1 MSSDTDTVRADVGII
16 GGSGLYKLDAL
27 TEVREARV
35 LTPYGDPSDP
45 FVVGELA
52 GLTVAF
58 LPRHGRNHRL
68 APSQVPARANI
79 WAFKSI
85 GVRQIISVSAVGSL
99 REDYAPGDLVTPD
112 QIVDR
117 TRGSRDSTFFDDHIV
132 VHVPFAAPYCER
144 LRPALADAARRST
157 AAKIHGAGTYCCME
171 GPQFSTRAESNLY
184 RSWGLDIIGMTAL
197 PEAKLAREAELC
209 YAGLALVTDYDCWRV
224 AEGYEDVSADAVA
237 EVMRRNGA
245 AAKATLVA
253 LLESAQPDVECACH
267 SALANAIITPPDT
280 IPSPIRARNKL
291 LVGKYL
297 PASPSIPRPIADT
310 QPV

>member
-1 MSSDTDTVRADVGII
+1 MPTATDTVRADVGII
-16 GGSGLYKLDAL
+16 GGSGLYDLEAL
-27 TEVREARV
+27 TGVREVRV
-35 LTPYGDPSDP
+35 TTPYGDPSDKL
-45 FVVGELA
+45 VVGELA

-58 LPRHGRNHRL
+58 LPRHGRTHRL
-68 APSQVPARANI
+68 APSQVPARANVY
-79 WAFKSI
+79 AFKSI

-117 TRGSRDSTFFDDHIV
+117 TRGQRPSTFFDDNIV
-132 VHVPFAAPYCER
+132 VHVPFAEPYCTR
-144 LRPALADAARRST
+144 LRPALAEAAR
-157 AAKIHGAGTYCCME
+157 GATEATVHDTGTYCCME

-197 PEAKLAREAELC
+197 PEAKLAREAEIC

-253 LLESAQPDVECACH
+253 LLESADPAVECACH
-267 SALANAIITPPDT
+267 SALSGAIITPLDT
-280 IPSPIRARNKL
+280 VPPAVRERNSL

-297 PASPSIPRPIADT
+297 PSSTPAARTVADT